1 MCARP
6 LSLPANSHTLGA
18 VPLNGTCKADSGPKR
33 GLSGVH
39 DRQASLGEQEGQQ
52 ACPQP
57 ELHLLYRAHNSAASA
72 CYQFARLT
80 PAPAGTSGCTNIGL
94 YEQSHLM
101 RNVHRG
107 GHGASVRR
115 NAAAAAAQILR
126 VSRVPCRGGGGA
138 GGGKFRR
145 SRRSRRRRKD
155 YSKLRQCTER
165 WTGGV

>member
-1 MCARP
+1 
-6 LSLPANSHTLGA
+6 
-18 VPLNGTCKADSGPKR
+18 
-33 GLSGVH
+33 
-39 DRQASLGEQEGQQ
+39 
-52 ACPQP
+52 
-57 ELHLLYRAHNSAASA
+57 
-72 CYQFARLT
+72 
-80 PAPAGTSGCTNIGL
+80 
-94 YEQSHLM
+94 M

-126 VSRVPCRGGGGA
+126 VSRVPCRGGGGG

-145 SRRSRRRRKD
+145 RRRSRRRRKD